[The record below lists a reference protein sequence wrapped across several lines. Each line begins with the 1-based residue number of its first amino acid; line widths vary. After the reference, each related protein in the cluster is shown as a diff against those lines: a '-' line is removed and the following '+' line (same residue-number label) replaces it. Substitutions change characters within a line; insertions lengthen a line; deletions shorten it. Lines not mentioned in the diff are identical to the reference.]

1 MKQRIVSDA
10 VPEPPP
16 GTFSNAFA
24 VDGTIYIAGQTAGLP
39 DGRVVGDGDVRA
51 QAVEVFRRI
60 QALLAAAGATMD
72 DVVKLTIY
80 LTDMSTR
87 DDLAEAR
94 RQFFAG
100 DFPASTLIEVSALA
114 QPGLLVEVEAIAVG

>member
-24 VDGTIYIAGQTAGLP
+24 VDGTVYIAGQTARLP
-39 DGRVVGDGDVRA
+39 DGGVVGDGNVRA

-60 QALLAAAGATMD
+60 EALLAAAGAIMD
-72 DVVKLTIY
+72 DVVKI
-80 LTDMSTR
+80 
-87 DDLAEAR
+87 DDLSHR
-94 RQFFAG
+94 YV
-100 DFPASTLIEVSALA
+100 DP
-114 QPGLLVEVEAIAVG
+114 